1 MSRYDDMTVLYSTL
15 LDTYTQIYEQLII
28 FMLMVL
34 GSSFPQWIW
43 NSGLYLLI
51 LKFKTALVEP
61 IRTHWHVLR
70 LPISE

>member
-1 MSRYDDMTVLYSTL
+1 MNFRTRLVLLSDMTVLYSTL

-28 FMLMVL
+28 FLLIVL

-51 LKFKTALVEP
+51 LKFKTTLVEP
-61 IRTHWHVLR
+61 GLI
-70 LPISE
+70 

>member
-1 MSRYDDMTVLYSTL
+1 MTVLYSTL

-28 FMLMVL
+28 FLLMVL
-34 GSSFPQWIW
+34 GSSSPQWIW

-61 IRTHWHVLR
+61 IRTHWRVLR